1 MYLYN
6 RTYNRYFVDQS
17 INFEFK
23 IRPDYMEIQKAYR
36 RKNPFSEKQNLNIVE
51 KIGKNPF
58 LFKFAMHISL
68 ILVYLKNNE

>member
-6 RTYNRYFVDQS
+6 RTYNRNFVDQS

-51 KIGKNPF
+51 KIGKKSFSVQVCHAYKFDPC
-58 LFKFAMHISL
+58 LFK
-68 ILVYLKNNE
+68 K

>member
-6 RTYNRYFVDQS
+6 RTYNRNFVDQS
-17 INFEFK
+17 INFEYK

-51 KIGKNPF
+51 KIGKKSFSVQVYHAYKFDPC
-58 LFKFAMHISL
+58 LFK
-68 ILVYLKNNE
+68 K